1 MPTHD
6 YSSDPPPASAGS
18 IMILSDKMTDMCQ
31 KIDKLGDIPQKLDRL
46 DMTITQLSKD
56 HQQTR
61 ADLLQTQTNFQAELE
76 KIQRD
81 VGELKTSKTRI
92 DTLGEWFKWGG
103 LALLGSIVGSWYT
116 LSTDVRTTQT
126 KTASNDQ
133 RIMIIEKQSDQT
145 QRTLEEIRNKLY
157 ERNYR
162 ESANEIQR

>member
-1 MPTHD
+1 MAD
-6 YSSDPPPASAGS
+6 YTTDPPVASAGS
-18 IMILSDKMTDMCQ
+18 LMLLSDKMTDMCQ

-61 ADLLQTQTNFQAELE
+61 ADLLQTQTNFQSELE

-103 LALLGSIVGSWYT
+103 IALVSGIVGSWYT
-116 LSTDVRTTQT
+116 LSNDVRDTQS

-133 RIMIIEKQSDQT
+133 RIMIIEKQGDQT
-145 QRTLEEIRNKLY
+145 SRTLDEIRNKLY
-157 ERNYR
+157 ERNYMS
-162 ESANEIQR
+162 ETK